1 MDEKIDSS
9 QLPNNQNKANKESY
23 FVINQESLQTKEIE
37 ELIPNFPKF
46 DINYEN
52 QDMNIFK
59 EDILNYLRDRDKL
72 IFNLIKS
79 HKDHIEKT
87 ESKYSELTK
96 RISNNYSD
104 ILRSTFFTERKDLGE
119 QLAEQIL
126 CSLLRRDDNYHYEN
140 GPVASYFYICII

>member
-59 EDILNYLRDRDKL
+59 EDILNYLNK
-72 IFNLIKS
+72 FY
-79 HKDHIEKT
+79 HI
-87 ESKYSELTK
+87 SELLYL
-96 RISNNYSD
+96 NHLLNY
-104 ILRSTFFTERKDLGE
+104 
-119 QLAEQIL
+119 
-126 CSLLRRDDNYHYEN
+126 
-140 GPVASYFYICII
+140 